1 MSSMVKYLAAAASHH
16 ALLANS
22 DASGGVAA
30 LVCYVDWEV
39 VVIGRLE
46 WQRARQLT
54 RQLML
59 MRRNRNATTTGK
71 NNALLDGTSSSSAC
85 SRRRGL
91 RYWSVMSRG
100 GAEA

>member
-16 ALLANS
+16 ALPANS
-22 DASGGVAA
+22 VASGGAA
-30 LVCYVDWEV
+30 LVCHVGWDV
-39 VVIGRLE
+39 VVTGRLG
-46 WQRARQLT
+46 WQRARQL
-54 RQLML
+54 ML
-59 MRRNRNATTTGK
+59 MRHSCNATTTGK